1 MAEKS
6 RGIQNMWLLL
16 IAVVLGILVVVIY
29 NAHITAIRA
38 EREGQ
43 YIKVLKVVRDLR
55 PGERI
60 TAHHLGEEDMRRD
73 IKTENYRKFV
83 PVADRNR
90 IVTQGKPVN
99 QRVNKG
105 ALLEWDHITRTG
117 KTSPSAKIGDNM
129 VACDIQTDSNLGDLL
144 SPDDTVN
151 LLAVFPDEKGG
162 SKTYRFLE
170 GVRILNINGKGAA
183 EYTGKSKNRQTKSRI
198 RDISIE
204 LTRKESLKLANL
216 LTHIQSDIEIELN
229 KGGEGD
235 DTSPAITD
243 KALIKLTEKARTNI
257 RKSKSR
263 SRSGSR

>member
-16 IAVVLGILVVVIY
+16 IAVVLGVLVVVIY
-29 NAHITAIRA
+29 NAHISAIRA
-38 EREGQ
+38 ESKGQ

-55 PGERI
+55 PGDRI
-60 TAHHLGEEDMRRD
+60 TARHLGEEEIIRD
-73 IKTENYRKFV
+73 SKAENYRKFV

-90 IVTQGKPVN
+90 IVTQAKPVN

-105 ALLEWDHITRTG
+105 SLLEWDHITRTG
-117 KTSPSAKIGDNM
+117 RTNPASKIGDNM

-151 LLAVFPDEKGG
+151 LLAVFPDEAGG

-183 EYTGKSKNRQTKSRI
+183 EYTGKSKIHKTKSRI

-204 LTRKESLKLANL
+204 LTREESLKLSNL
-216 LTHIQSDIEIELN
+216 LTHIQSDIELELN
-229 KGGEGD
+229 KSGEGGMENPKINS
-235 DTSPAITD
+235 T
-243 KALIKLTEKARTNI
+243 LEKLTLKARANI
-257 RKSKSR
+257 RGSKSR